1 MSFSNLVTINVAGC
15 QIPLAVQ
22 IKILGVTLDKN
33 LSMDNHVNS
42 VSKSVHYHI
51 HALRHI
57 RLSISE
63 DMAKTVACALDYAN
77 SILYSTTQKN
87 L

>member
-1 MSFSNLVTINVAGC
+1 
-15 QIPLAVQ
+15 
-22 IKILGVTLDKN
+22 
-33 LSMDNHVNS
+33 MDNHVNS
-42 VSKSVHYHI
+42 VHKSVHYHI

-63 DMAKTVACALDYAN
+63 DMAKTVACALVGSRLDYAN